1 MSNNGGLRR
10 IVVLRRKLCAI
21 LPAVALIG
29 GGVAVT
35 VQGDLVRDL
44 EGAAVSSGSSAI
56 VVPDI
61 AQSLPAGSTRLSADP
76 VEMASPG
83 DRARSRRRGA
93 MTRTSARA
101 LALPAGT
108 APGSSTPVL
117 LDGHGVPVR
126 ALKAYRAAA
135 LLVDSADPGCHID
148 WALIGAI
155 GRVESNH
162 ARFGGNQL
170 DSAGVAQPGIIGIPL
185 DGSNGTALITD
196 SDGGLLDRDTT
207 YDRAV
212 GPMQFIPS
220 TWRFAGVDADGD
232 GVKNPQDMADAAS
245 ATAVYLCSGPGDVRV
260 PDELRSAILRYNASD
275 SYVRTVTAIAEAY
288 REGVTAL
295 PASALPAA
303 NPARS
308 TSGATRQV
316 TSPTHGKRALGR
328 SGPTTTTSRARPAAQ
343 TGSPVTIPPT
353 SLVVQTTPGVPDPVV
368 TIPVVPDPVVTVP
381 DPLIPCVPA
390 APLTVPISSVPTG
403 TNAAPLVPCV
413 SVPAV
418 TVTVAPDLCLPDSAA
433 TVPPLPTPTGT
444 ITAAPVP
451 CLVDQAVTLPVVS
464 VP

>member
-1 MSNNGGLRR
+1 MSKDSRVRTIRFPLSKIRSAVPAFALIASGILLSPSAAPAAGLRATP
-10 IVVLRRKLCAI
+10 ISNGSAVVTVPDVAITMPGSINVLGDPQPLRRPGAT
-21 LPAVALIG
+21 LPAL
-29 GGVAVT
+29 
-35 VQGDLVRDL
+35 
-44 EGAAVSSGSSAI
+44 AAPRPPVSI
-56 VVPDI
+56 
-61 AQSLPAGSTRLSADP
+61 
-76 VEMASPG
+76 
-83 DRARSRRRGA
+83 
-93 MTRTSARA
+93 
-101 LALPAGT
+101 LPAGT
-108 APGSSTPVL
+108 VPGSSSLVT
-117 LDGHGVPVR
+117 LDSSGIPDR
-126 ALKAYRAAA
+126 ALAAYRQAAS
-135 LLVDSADPGCHID
+135 LVDSADPGCHLD
-148 WALIGAI
+148 WALLAAI